1 MGKKSTN
8 WNIWKRKQLKDPEI
22 KKAYEKAKIEM
33 GIGIALAEIRKKRKL
48 TQTQVAA
55 ILGTSDAQIIRLE
68 KGTANPTLRT
78 LQKIAEAL
86 GLRLEIRLVPEERML
101 KKAS

>member
-1 MGKKSTN
+1 MAKELSN
-8 WNIWKRKQLKDPEI
+8 WKQWENKQLKDPEI
-22 KKAYEKAKIEM
+22 NKAYEDAKIEM
-33 GIGIALAEIRKKRKL
+33 DIGIALAEIRKKRKL

-78 LQKIAEAL
+78 LRKIADAL
-86 GLRLEIRLVPEERML
+86 GLKLEIKFTPEGRLL

>member
-1 MGKKSTN
+1 MAKKTSN
-8 WNIWKRKQLKDPEI
+8 WKQWKNKQLKDPEI
-22 KKAYEKAKIEM
+22 RKAYEDAKIQM
-33 GIGIALAEIRKKRKL
+33 DIGIALAGIRKKRKL

-78 LQKIAEAL
+78 LRKIADAL
-86 GLRLEIRLVPEERML
+86 GLKLEIRLVSEGHLL

>member
-1 MGKKSTN
+1 MAKKPSN
-8 WNIWKRKQLKDPEI
+8 WKQWKNKQLKDPEI
-22 KKAYEKAKIEM
+22 RKAYEDAKIEM
-33 GIGIALAEIRKKRKL
+33 DIGIALAEIRKKRKL

-78 LQKIAEAL
+78 LKKIADAL
-86 GLRLEIRLVPEERML
+86 GLKLEIRLVSEGHLL

>member
-1 MGKKSTN
+1 MAKKPSN
-8 WNIWKRKQLKDPEI
+8 WKQWKNKQLKDPEI
-22 KKAYEKAKIEM
+22 RKAYEDAKIEM
-33 GIGIALAEIRKKRKL
+33 DIGVALAEIRKKRKL

-78 LQKIAEAL
+78 LRKIADAL
-86 GLRLEIRLVPEERML
+86 GLKLEIRLVPEGHLL